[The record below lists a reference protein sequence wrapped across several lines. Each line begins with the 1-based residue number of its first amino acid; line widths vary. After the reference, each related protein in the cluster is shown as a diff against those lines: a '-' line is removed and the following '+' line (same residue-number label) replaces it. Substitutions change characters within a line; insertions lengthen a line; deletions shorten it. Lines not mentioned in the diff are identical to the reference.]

1 MIILTTISRE
11 WDRRIEKTG
20 TSCSCRSFVV
30 PFFDFSP
37 SRYHDLGTSR
47 RNGLK
52 DGSKNSKAMLVTK
65 IEEETRKKRRECRVR
80 ASIFVKARVIYLIYN
95 DERRELVFFFFVSL
109 SMYIITIGT
118 VVEFASQVR
127 VWKRKI
133 RSKNPFS
140 CNSLYFSHRSF
151 Q

>member
-30 PFFDFSP
+30 PFFDFPP

-65 IEEETRKKRRECRVR
+65 IEEETRKKRRECRIR

-95 DERRELVFFFFVSL
+95 DERRELVFFFFCFSFNVHNYNWYSCRICIAGASL
-109 SMYIITIGT
+109 ET
-118 VVEFASQVR
+118 
-127 VWKRKI
+127 
-133 RSKNPFS
+133 
-140 CNSLYFSHRSF
+140 
-151 Q
+151 

>member
-20 TSCSCRSFVV
+20 TSCSCGSFVV
-30 PFFDFSP
+30 PFFDFLP

-65 IEEETRKKRRECRVR
+65 VEEEKEEKKKNV
-80 ASIFVKARVIYLIYN
+80 AFVHQS
-95 DERRELVFFFFVSL
+95 SL
-109 SMYIITIGT
+109 KLG
-118 VVEFASQVR
+118 
-127 VWKRKI
+127 
-133 RSKNPFS
+133 
-140 CNSLYFSHRSF
+140 
-151 Q
+151 